1 MSSWI
6 VSTTELHDSGANGNT
21 YRSGGSRHKR
31 MILMVWH
38 SLTEK
43 CEKFGQFLRR
53 ETNKPLPKELRRSL
67 RLSKSSKRK
76 GYRSW
81 ESEADKRL
89 MQERL
94 NEPINI
100 SIRMGPAYDFRPSN
114 S

>member
-6 VSTTELHDSGANGNT
+6 VSTTELDNCGGVHGSPGSGA
-21 YRSGGSRHKR
+21 SRHKR

-53 ETNKPLPKELRRSL
+53 ETNKPMPKELRRSL

-100 SIRMGPAYDFRPSN
+100 SIRIGPAYEFRNSN
-114 S
+114 C